1 MRAEFSADQAG
12 FFAERG
18 FGDLGEPLMAEALTN
33 VVSGFPPE
41 VAEHFSEFTV
51 AASPLPSDPDAVD
64 VDIDLARA
72 FDLLA
77 STPDWPETE
86 TGSDQ
91 SDAATPTGA
100 HDPDTDGSADDA
112 ADETVDDFGS
122 GAGTVDQGAA
132 DGPVDQGAADAA
144 GSDTVATGSVGQADH
159 QIAGAGDPL
168 DELSVETSVEPT
180 SIEEVDPMGL
190 DEADGVAADGD
201 SIDG

>member
-41 VAEHFSEFTV
+41 IAQHFSEFTV
-51 AASPLPSDPDAVD
+51 AASPLPSDPDSVD
-64 VDIDLARA
+64 VDIDVARA

-77 STPDWPETE
+77 STPDWPET
-86 TGSDQ
+86 GADSDR
-91 SDAATPTGA
+91 SDATTPTG
-100 HDPDTDGSADDA
+100 TDGSADDA
-112 ADETVDDFGS
+112 AVEAVDDFGS
-122 GAGTVDQGAA
+122 GAG
-132 DGPVDQGAADAA
+132 PVDRDAADASASDVAATDSA
-144 GSDTVATGSVGQADH
+144 GPADDQITDVDDQSTGVDDQV
-159 QIAGAGDPL
+159 AGAGDPL
-168 DELSVETSVEPT
+168 DELSVETPVEPI

-201 SIDG
+201 PIDG

>member
-51 AASPLPSDPDAVD
+51 AASPLPSDPDSVD
-64 VDIDLARA
+64 VDIDVARA

-77 STPDWPETE
+77 STPDWPETGA
-86 TGSDQ
+86 GSYQ
-91 SDAATPTGA
+91 PDAATLTGA
-100 HDPDTDGSADDA
+100 DGPGTDGSADDA
-112 ADETVDDFGS
+112 AVETVDDFGS
-122 GAGTVDQGAA
+122 GAG
-132 DGPVDQGAADAA
+132 PVDRDAPEA
-144 GSDTVATGSVGQADH
+144 GSDAAATESAGPADDR
-159 QIAGAGDPL
+159 ISGGDDEVPGAGDPL
-168 DELSVETSVEPT
+168 DELSVETPEEPT

-201 SIDG
+201 PIDG